1 MNIVSPLA
9 FEIYVDFL
17 LFFIYSFIGWLYES
31 NIWAKCEKKC
41 FMNRGMLLG
50 PILPIYGFVSLFDW
64 YLLSSI
70 QNIFLLFA
78 AAAIICSL
86 FELLVS
92 VFLESVFHKRWWD
105 YSYYPLNFHGR
116 ISVPSAMFFGF
127 AGVLL
132 VDIIHPSLLSFI
144 ITYIS
149 YDTLKLLDFII
160 FILVF
165 ADIVITS
172 AGLLDKPRKI
182 GKIYNCIEKKL
193 NVPFDLL
200 NAKFVPIDNYFAS
213 KIMLAKERLKIIHRD

>member
-1 MNIVSPLA
+1 MNITNPLA
-9 FEIYVDFL
+9 FELYVDFL
-17 LFFIYSFIGWLYES
+17 LFFVYSFIGWLYES

-50 PILPIYGFVSLFDW
+50 PVLPIYGLVSLFDW
-64 YLLSSI
+64 YLLGSI
-70 QNIFLLFA
+70 QNTFLLFIA
-78 AAAIICSL
+78 AAVICSL
-86 FELLVS
+86 FELAVS
-92 VFLESVFHKRWWD
+92 VLLERIFHRRWWD

-132 VDIIHPSLLSFI
+132 VDVIHPSLLGFV

-149 YDTLKLLDFII
+149 YDTLKLLDLVI
-160 FILVF
+160 FLLLLT
-165 ADIVITS
+165 DIFITS
-172 AGLLDKPRKI
+172 ASLLDKSKRI

-200 NAKFVPIDNYFAS
+200 NAKFVPIDDYFSS
-213 KIMLAKERLKIIHRD
+213 KILLAKERFKIIRRN

>member
-1 MNIVSPLA
+1 
-9 FEIYVDFL
+9 
-17 LFFIYSFIGWLYES
+17 
-31 NIWAKCEKKC
+31 
-41 FMNRGMLLG
+41 MNRGMLLG

-149 YDTLKLLDFII
+149 YDTLKLLDFVI